1 MKSVDVIN
9 SEAEK
14 LRNLGKL
21 MKKARE
27 SELAYDTNDLE
38 DLGEAEFSGS
48 NLCVTYQQFQ

>member
-1 MKSVDVIN
+1 MDVIN

-27 SELAYDTNDLE
+27 SELAYNTNDLE
-38 DLGEAEFSGS
+38 DLGEVEFSGS
-48 NLCVTYQQFQ
+48 NLCVTSQQFQ